1 MRKNFLSFIT
11 LVIANIIP
19 IIGVIYFGWDIFPI
33 VYIYFLETIVI
44 GLFGFLKIIL
54 AEGVDYTIEQGFISQ
69 ILLSQFF
76 PKLNSGSSK
85 GSVLVSYFICLIF
98 YTGLLFVL
106 CLLVLTPSNFAKSW
120 EPSYLVAVA
129 GFIISHGVSFYQNY
143 IKNQEYA
150 YAVPYTQMTQPF
162 DRVMVMILVFSI
174 TAFAIY
180 RIDVSTLT
188 ILALIIIKIIF
199 DIIAHYQEHAKY
211 RDLIE
216 NILIK
221 KLPGRDSNPD

>member
-1 MRKNFLSFIT
+1 MRKNIASIIS

-19 IIGVIYFGWDIFPI
+19 IIGVIFWNWDIFPL

-54 AEGVDYTIEQGFISQ
+54 AQGVDYTIEQGLVSQ

-76 PKLNSGSSK
+76 PRLNSTSSK
-85 GSVLVSYFICLIF
+85 SSVLISYVICLIF
-98 YTGLLFVL
+98 YIGLLFVL
-106 CLLVLTPSNFAKSW
+106 CLLVLTPSNFSKPW
-120 EPSYLVAVA
+120 EPSYFIAIL
-129 GFIISHGVSFYQNY
+129 GLIISHSISFWQNY
-143 IKNQEYA
+143 IKNKEYI

-162 DRVMVMILVFSI
+162 DRVMVMILVFSV

-180 RIDVSTLT
+180 RIDVSILT

-199 DIIAHYQEHAKY
+199 DIIYHYQEHA
-211 RDLIE
+211 RFNDLIT

-221 KLPGRDSNPD
+221 SSASDRFQ